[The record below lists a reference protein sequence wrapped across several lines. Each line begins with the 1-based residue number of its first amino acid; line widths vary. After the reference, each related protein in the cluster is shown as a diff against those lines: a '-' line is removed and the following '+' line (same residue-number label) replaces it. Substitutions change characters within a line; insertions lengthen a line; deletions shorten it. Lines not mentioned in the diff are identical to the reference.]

1 MAIMLLRAMTKAEQ
15 PADGDVT
22 RCLRRLADGEVDA
35 EERLLELLYAEL
47 RRMAAWAMRGERR
60 DHTLEPTALV
70 HEMWARLFA
79 QEPPQFDTKGHF
91 LRVAARA
98 MRRVLIDHARAK
110 RTQKRDGQHVHLSLL
125 DDSLIAA
132 SERSLDLLALE
143 EALERLE
150 AVDAELARLV
160 ELRFFAGLTIE
171 ATSQVLGR
179 STASL
184 ERDWR
189 VARALL
195 LDVLTEGDS

>member
-1 MAIMLLRAMTKAEQ
+1 MLLPPMTKAEE
-15 PADGDVT
+15 PAAEGDVT
-22 RCLRRLADGEVDA
+22 RCLRALAQGEADA
-35 EERLLELLYAEL
+35 EGRLLEMLYAEL
-47 RRMAAWAMRGERR
+47 RRLAAREMRGERR

-70 HEMWARLFA
+70 HEMWAKLFA
-79 QEPPQFDTKGHF
+79 QEPPLFDTRGHF

-110 RTQKRDGQHVHLSLL
+110 RSQKRDGHRVRLSLL
-125 DDSLIAA
+125 DDSLVAA
-132 SERSLDLLALE
+132 DERSLDLLALE
-143 EALERLE
+143 EALERLD
-150 AVDAELARLV
+150 AVDPELARLV

-171 ATSQVLGR
+171 ATSKVLGR